1 MIGGKSAV
9 SFIRC
14 SVQTSRE
21 KLVRRSLLTRSR
33 VLLLIGAIGWL
44 LVSRSLPTRAAPTA
58 QVPIIQPDA
67 ITTPTAVVLVP
78 TPLAEVNA
86 EVNTD
91 ADTEVKTESGYH
103 ENSGEQRYRVQPG
116 DTLLDVALE
125 TGVDLALLP
134 CAIAPDFQPNQP
146 LVIDDELVMP
156 GANLI
161 CHQVRANETL
171 STIAANNGSTPASIS
186 AVAWNQLATVAADSP
201 LPEGRNIRIP
211 LQPLTGKSIS
221 EEVGADGSASFLT
234 WMLDQPV
241 DSSPFMALAVGGPF
255 ATQSILKSTETGRA
269 IVPADQPG
277 AVPENWPYGS
287 GNFAWPLA
295 GWLTQSYRYDHRAI
309 DVAAPFGTTVTAAD
323 RGVVLRAG
331 WNDQGYGLFVIIDHN
346 IDYITLYGHL
356 SEVLVEEGQ
365 VVAQGEII
373 GKVGS
378 TGNSTGPHLHFEIR
392 DFGRLTN
399 PLELLVH

>member
-1 MIGGKSAV
+1 MCKSL
-9 SFIRC
+9 F
-14 SVQTSRE
+14 
-21 KLVRRSLLTRSR
+21 TRSR
-33 VLLLIGAIGWL
+33 VALLIGAIGWL
-44 LVSRSLPTRAAPTA
+44 FVSRSLPTRA

-67 ITTPTAVVLVP
+67 VTTPAPVLLVP
-78 TPLAEVNA
+78 TPLAEGKSEGETVI
-86 EVNTD
+86 
-91 ADTEVKTESGYH
+91 GYH
-103 ENSGEQRYRVQPG
+103 ENNGEQRYRIQPG

-134 CAIAPDFQPNQP
+134 CAIAPEFQPNQP
-146 LVIDDELVMP
+146 LVINDELIFP
-156 GANLI
+156 DTHLR
-161 CHQVRANETL
+161 CHQVTAHETL
-171 STIAANNGSTPASIS
+171 RTIAADNHITPDAIS
-186 AVAWNQLATVAADSP
+186 AVAWNQLADVAADSP
-201 LPEGRNIRIP
+201 LSVGRNIRIP
-211 LQPLTGKSIS
+211 LQPSASESIS
-221 EEVGADGSASFLT
+221 QQIGSNESTSFLT

-241 DSSPFMALAVGGPF
+241 DSSPFLALAVGGPF
-255 ATQSILKSTETGRA
+255 ATQSALKRTEIGRA
-269 IVPADQPG
+269 IVPANRPG

-287 GNFAWPLA
+287 GNFTWPLA
-295 GWLTQSYRYDHRAI
+295 GWLTQGYRYDHRAI
-309 DVAAPFGTTVTAAD
+309 DIAAPFGTTVTAAD

-356 SEVLVEEGQ
+356 SEVLVTEGQ
-365 VVAQGEII
+365 VVAQGQII